1 MKKHLLPL
9 FLFALLLPLA
19 RLTAQND
26 ITISVTPKVRL
37 FPSSGFSY
45 VDDPARYFDI
55 QLMNTSGSP
64 KQIYLKL
71 EIETNFTASGEQYYL
86 RTRETAQPLTPLTI
100 GTIPMHLSRSHFDQL
115 LGHLSRGDIDFFVG
129 SNNNIQ
135 ALNNVLTLPEGIYNI
150 CLTPYYWT
158 GNNSATPQKA
168 GERVCYPFTICYSG
182 SAPEFT
188 SPINGNSAANLNN
201 SNPTNNLLIN
211 RLNTNVKRNKLAR
224 TASSTTSVSS
234 ASPFL
239 SSSSVLN
246 SIRDIPTSDSRNSS
260 QYATL
265 PAERVVNFNWTGV
278 ISNCLSQS
286 DFIYTLKIVEVY
298 MNQSLHDA
306 IEHNATLATIRNGTN
321 TYYRYDTL
329 TNRQFQFK
337 KGHVY
342 AMQVIAT
349 LNKNLPVEVKL
360 GNDGKSQIIA
370 FVWGGG
376 QVIQDEKPVTST
388 VSDNYNSI
396 RNKIRR
402 SFLVSPGKDKGSI
415 ETLTQ
420 QFPNETASIPA
431 DDSKIK
437 YVSDKDGS
445 VPYYQIPASAD
456 SFSVKWMPV
465 RGDSIIEVDYTL
477 QLFEYKGGALE
488 ASLTTQPLKEE
499 KIVKVWNGKGDS
511 LTFGLNNT
519 ELQEIPSAGW
529 SETLVEGYKYVVRL
543 KANAYFSYNE
553 RTTYKIT
560 EYIHNT
566 PIVRDSIINQVKMG
580 GDTFISNV
588 VFSWGIDSNALDNVR
603 PPQFTYPVMLADK
616 ALDDTT
622 WTEDEFPEVTK
633 RKDFSFRWD
642 KASGVYYEDTV
653 YYRLRVGKLPDKK
666 KPNEVTSF
674 FYTKDSI
681 TSTDFIDST
690 LFDTLKTDAQ
700 YVAVLD
706 ITIKQMEDTSQHY
719 KLLNNGTSHYAAFRL
734 KEEPGFESD
743 LNTKLVCDSS
753 KYMKLDKEAIFPAP
767 DKLIQE
773 KKELKMGEFPMVMQ
787 RAQYDSTK
795 KVYSGDGYVIWRP
808 LGVDVRLKVDFKD
821 IQFNK
826 NYEII
831 KGTAVSSA
839 TDSATYLSAL
849 TNELGLDLDSLGSPE
864 LNNIVSKL
872 GQNEQIKKRYETF
885 KGWGE
890 KYAKKYGGLLGPLQG
905 GNIATEVLTFPLSVT
920 DEEVTGSK
928 NVVFV
933 INNMYFS
940 PVASLMGFWA
950 IFAASSDNTYVP
962 FLANNICMEP
972 TNLLGNA
979 SQHIE
984 MYMGR
989 DYEFDLN
996 DGYKMRFKKSSSFS
1010 DPKDGTVIV
1019 IDSGKLKDLFVE
1031 IDFQMNDRDLMK
1043 IDKDGTPK
1051 KATFG
1056 KPESYVRAS
1065 FRANLR
1071 DWDDW
1076 MVQIKM
1082 DAFAPTDC
1090 QKFSF
1095 YPTGKGI
1102 WYDHSSTKTPD
1113 EIAFPKGYLT
1123 GNIDTVKA
1131 KNLNKTQLQAEKD
1144 KAMSK
1149 ARLEWQGF
1157 YWNEM
1162 TIFLSEDISTTFTDK
1177 KQPKDSMVVYHY
1189 GINNTQTD
1197 SALYHRAGSRL
1208 NFGAKD
1214 IFIDSS
1220 GFTAEFFVR
1229 DILKAETKKGGG
1241 WAFSLDTVSVK
1252 ILKNEFHHA
1261 IIAGAFGVPLFSGD
1275 FSYRCAIG
1283 ADSLTFNID
1292 AADDTLKMDLWLA
1305 KIIFDKKSSC
1315 FRVKKIYKEEDTR
1328 FDMTLSG
1335 KINVNFKKLGIPLNF
1350 TLCKFEGMGM
1360 RNYNTI
1366 KDTNTVDGFEFTI
1379 GNWSWASPQHS
1390 IGGLASGSDGLL
1402 YDLNNPDSKG
1412 ISSISDDISN
1422 CFSTN
1427 IKKFEPIVS
1436 LDMSKRALKLGF
1448 KLSGDLKFSFGKN
1461 NAFGGG
1467 LDITVYGTV
1476 YPLDG
1481 FRIEDPNAKLDEIRV
1496 NCELDVFHLD
1506 GKLTLHTGDDE
1517 YGDGLSGALEVSC
1530 MGGIKLWME
1539 GNFGTTV
1546 GKNKEKFS
1554 YWSLNGG
1561 LKFLPGIQLGVV
1573 TINGFSGGFAYNMK
1587 STKSLEEMGAKTLL
1601 GSVGESKGDTVQTV
1615 GMSFTPEKGS
1625 WVANAGISLILTGA
1639 ENAMNM
1645 DGLVSL
1651 RVSEEHFTGIIIQAN
1666 AYVMTSFLKDVT
1678 PGDGG
1683 NNKNTLLQAEAI
1695 IGYEEKPDTNYF
1707 KFAINVKMKMD
1718 LDSLLN
1724 LGEAGSKVK
1733 GKITAAF
1740 EGASMLTGCNL
1751 MEVVDTTENGTG
1763 TGTGSKGVSFEAR
1776 IPIDFE
1782 IKHYKKE
1789 NRTDWY
1795 FAIGK
1800 PAYAKRVQL
1809 KAKIDLIVA
1818 KAEAEFTFYL
1828 QTGNAFAYELPE
1840 LSDELKNFFYEES
1853 EGKKMDTNVGAIDKI
1868 RKIVATDK
1876 EAIGK
1881 GGGFCMGSTF
1891 HAALSLDFFLYLDI
1905 VANIGFD
1912 IALLDVAGKRCP
1924 DKPGPIGKNNFY
1936 ALGQVYAALQG
1947 DVGLHINLGFW
1958 KGKFSIFSCGVG
1970 ALFQGGGPNPSFAYG
1985 LLRFKVSLLNGLL
1998 KFNTSV
2004 DFQVGDVCVPGA
2016 GDPLANV
2023 KLFQSVTP
2031 GVESEKEAT
2040 KSESPISPMALGTI
2054 VSNMP
2059 WEDEVCLSDGKD
2071 SRRFFFRLMQEEC
2084 SYKISRN
2091 NRIFSPSNNLQMT
2104 FERHP
2109 DDKNTYIFQCREG
2122 GFADDALNK
2131 LDLKGRAYEWRK
2143 QANPKSIGSYVGTK
2157 TDDAYDMATGKVLE
2171 NPTGFAWFN
2180 PLYQDT
2186 NSNNKYEVRVW
2197 TQDTTVWFK
2206 TKKLGKNL
2214 DDNVV
2219 YAWPYNGDPYFP
2231 NEEYITKD
2239 DDKYI
2244 RLFLKKDRKDL
2255 FDDSYSS
2262 TMVTKAYLFTID
2274 KAKEQKRYEEIPL
2287 SYNFNGIGQLS
2298 VKIPDEIYGKECGN
2312 MLIIKTMPIND
2323 YEKEMEKAEERMKA
2337 SKAILEKSR
2346 IAIEDSV
2353 YDAARNYHGN
2363 VNTSRTGVNT
2373 SKIDKKIV
2381 EIRSEEQLYRDLG
2394 KKTQQ
2399 AYKENL
2405 KHVESESRTPAY
2417 TVSSGNTGGISKPL
2431 GGGTNNTGGISKPQI
2446 GNTTVI
2452 NKGNVEKKMAQDLMN
2467 LSGGGG
2473 GVPNLRTLAVNTEN
2487 PKVSKRNIMRQNSSG
2502 NMQAFSAA
2510 GSSTSSTRR
2519 ALRRVS
2525 SSKNS
2530 GNMGYRQMQSK
2541 GTKGTIGYVS
2551 RTTLQTTPIF
2561 AKEPMKKQRVETTL
2575 TTQDGATFNLSRIP
2589 DVVGFDRS
2597 RDIYAAQLLAV
2608 YEMDTTFGRDTMDYQ
2623 RIMADEE
2630 FNIMSSKGQTVY
2642 CWTWATCKYKNYT
2655 EFLNE
2660 SLDNIAASCYGPSYI
2675 TIGKENEDDK
2685 FIFGSNE
2692 NTNTGW
2698 GFAHEFGWMFTSW
2711 DYKDAKKYMTERAQ
2725 PPRAYF
2731 IIRHADTLLN
2741 YHSFLFNHFLN
2752 LKESFVQ
2759 SANSKIFMPGYS
2771 IFSGL
2776 YVTPVPEEHEGYT
2789 RITSKM
2795 SEGLQKN
2802 TSCNF
2807 THITHRVED
2816 DDFVNCDGANNNPSK
2831 IFVPKILDYGG
2842 KVGENAQDSLSN
2854 YLFSEDDYKNKEDF
2868 KTFIPT
2874 FDGKIIDYA
2883 TPALYD
2889 DMIKLREFFQ
2899 QNRLLADVL
2908 SSFNG
2913 KQTFRLLD
2921 KVFLNPSSISL
2932 VFTYSDPAFPF
2943 DMPLVYL
2950 CQHFSRV
2957 YYSFKI
2963 VKDDSKKF
2971 YETRGRGI
2979 RRPTVAGVNEKDVPN
2994 PENDRHPATS
3004 TKKRLWQKELN
3015 GNGKFLWVKD
3025 LHEYDDNLAKFWW
3038 NTDAQPT
3045 SCTKSGF
3052 ASSFYKGNSF
3062 TYAVNSTSS
3071 TQSEILGSLY
3081 ETSRNFEQ
3089 SAGIGMGNSIKG
3101 RLTIVYLTSQE
3112 SNFEDN
3118 LLKIAK
3124 AVSISREMVYFPNA
3138 KVSVPLDYNGLH
3150 HLWGEFNRYLTFQKT
3165 PYLDFHNKNDT
3176 KEWLKET
3183 TK

>member
-9 FLFALLLPLA
+9 FLLVLLLPLA

-45 VDDPARYFDI
+45 IDDPARYFDI

-86 RTRETAQPLTPLTI
+86 RTRETAQPLTPLTV
-100 GTIPMHLSRSHFDQL
+100 GTVPMHLSRSHFDQL

-129 SNNNIQ
+129 SYNNIQ

-168 GERVCYPFTICYSG
+168 GEKVCYPFTICYSG

-211 RLNTNVKRNKLAR
+211 RLNTNVKRNKMAKPI
-224 TASSTTSVSS
+224 SKTTSVSS

-420 QFPNETASIPA
+420 QFPNETANIPA

-437 YVSDKDGS
+437 YVSGKDGS
-445 VPYYQIPASAD
+445 VPYYQIPASTD

-499 KIVKVWNGKGDS
+499 KIVKIWNGKGDS

-519 ELQEIPSAGW
+519 ELQEIPTAGW

-543 KANAYFSYNE
+543 KANAFFSYNE

-642 KASGVYYEDTV
+642 KATGVYYEDTV

-719 KLLNNGTSHYAAFRL
+719 KLLNDGTSHYAAFRL
-734 KEEPGFESD
+734 KEEPEFNSD

-753 KYMKLDKEAIFPAP
+753 KYKNLDKEAIFPAP

-773 KKELKMGEFPMVMQ
+773 KKELMMGEFPMVMQ

-920 DEEVTGSK
+920 DEKVTGSK

-950 IFAASSDNTYVP
+950 IFAASSDNTYIP

-1010 DPKDGTVIV
+1010 DHKDGTVIV

-1043 IDKDGTPK
+1043 IGKDGTPA

-1056 KPESYVRAS
+1056 KPETYVRAS

-1082 DAFAPTDC
+1082 DAFAPADC

-1177 KQPKDSMVVYHY
+1177 EQPKDSMVVYHY

-1197 SALYHRAGSRL
+1197 SALYHRTGSRL

-1275 FSYRCAIG
+1275 FRYRCAIG

-1292 AADDTLKMDLWLA
+1292 AANDTLKMDLWLA
-1305 KIIFDKKSSC
+1305 KIIFDRKSSC

-1328 FDMTLSG
+1328 FDLTMSG

-1360 RNYNTI
+1360 RNYNMI

-1379 GNWSWASPQHS
+1379 GKWSFASPQHS
-1390 IGGLASGSDGLL
+1390 IGAVASDAYGRLHMLGVPDDDKGIGSIDIAGVFTASLKKL
-1402 YDLNNPDSKG
+1402 EPYVSYDSKA
-1412 ISSISDDISN
+1412 
-1422 CFSTN
+1422 
-1427 IKKFEPIVS
+1427 KK
-1436 LDMSKRALKLGF
+1436 LKLGIDTEM
-1448 KLSGDLKFSFGKN
+1448 SLKMNFGSN
-1461 NAFGGG
+1461 NAFGGSFG
-1467 LDITVYGTV
+1467 FKFWGTCEPFNSFKV
-1476 YPLDG
+1476 S
-1481 FRIEDPNAKLDEIRV
+1481 DPDYKLGKIGIQC
-1496 NCELDVFHLD
+1496 NLDVFDLEGELEFPD
-1506 GKLTLHTGDDE
+1506 KDDE
-1517 YGDGLSGALEVSC
+1517 KFKTGLKGNLKVSC
-1530 MGGIKLWME
+1530 LGGSVQLKMSA
-1539 GNFGTTV
+1539 GFGTADK
-1546 GKNKEKFS
+1546 KNGTGTYSWWF
-1554 YWSLNGG
+1554 LDGG
-1561 LKFLPGIQLGVV
+1561 LKFPGGIPLGAVS
-1573 TINGFSGGFAYNMK
+1573 INGFSGGFAYNMK
-1587 STKSLEEMGAKTLL
+1587 STRDLSSFTCKTLL
-1601 GSVGESKGDTVQTV
+1601 EKAEKNTDKNTTLGTGLE
-1615 GMSFTPEKGS
+1615 FEPEEDS
-1625 WVANAGISLILTGA
+1625 WVANAGISLVLTGA
-1639 ENAMNM
+1639 ENTMNA

-1651 RVSEEHFTGIIIQAN
+1651 RIGEGHFTGLFIQAN
-1666 AYVMTSFLKDVT
+1666 AYVMTSMDKSKT
-1678 PGDGG
+1678 PGDGT
-1683 NNKNTLLQAEAI
+1683 NNNGYLMKASALMGYEQTSTWDYFRISIALQSEIDLEKLFDGLSSTVASGTIQAIHSGIMKAGGSI
-1695 IGYEEKPDTNYF
+1695 IGGVDTVLN
-1707 KFAINVKMKMD
+1707 
-1718 LDSLLN
+1718 SL
-1724 LGEAGSKVK
+1724 GSVGSKLK
-1733 GKITAAF
+1733 KHTSSMREAETESSTANGGTAPSF
-1740 EGASMLTGCNL
+1740 SVNL
-1751 MEVVDTTENGTG
+1751 N
-1763 TGTGSKGVSFEAR
+1763 

-1782 IKHYKKE
+1782 LKHYKKDTLGNKKGE
-1789 NRTDWY
+1789 TDWY

-1800 PAYAKRVQL
+1800 PKYDERVRL
-1809 KAKIDLIVA
+1809 DAKIDLVIA
-1818 KAEAEFTFYL
+1818 KAEAQFTFYM
-1828 QTGNAFAYELPE
+1828 QTGNAFAYELPP
-1840 LSDELKNFFYEES
+1840 LSQSLQDFFGGKKTGTEMQKGASS
-1853 EGKKMDTNVGAIDKI
+1853 EGVKNS
-1868 RKIVATDK
+1868 RKIPNDDWLK
-1876 EAIGK
+1876 IDK

-1891 HAALSLDFFLYLDI
+1891 HTELSFSCFLYL
-1905 VANIGFD
+1905 NIAADLGFD
-1912 IALLDVAGKRCP
+1912 IAMLDVTGLGCP
-1924 DKPGPIGKNNFY
+1924 NYGQIGKNNFY
-1936 ALGQVYAALQG
+1936 AIGRVYAALQG
-1947 DVGLHINLGFW
+1947 EVGLNINLGFW
-1958 KGKFSIFSCGVG
+1958 KGKISLLEAGVG
-1970 ALFQGGGPNPSFAYG
+1970 ALLQGGGPNPSYAYG
-1985 LLRFKVSLLNGLL
+1985 LLRFKVSALNGLL
-1998 KFNTSV
+1998 KFSTSV
-2004 DFQVGDVCVPGA
+2004 DFSVGQVCVPGA

-2031 GVESEKEAT
+2031 GYETEKL
-2040 KSESPISPMALGTI
+2040 ALDSKNALSAMTMGNI

-2059 WEDEVCLSDGKD
+2059 WDKEIPLSDGSTNRKFRFTLLENECDYRTSTTTDRNYSPKSKKD
-2071 SRRFFFRLMQEEC
+2071 KLTFTQSKNDENLLLFEREDGGFVPNA
-2084 SYKISRN
+2084 K
-2091 NRIFSPSNNLQMT
+2091 NRIYFKARA
-2104 FERHP
+2104 FEW
-2109 DDKNTYIFQCREG
+2109 RE
-2122 GFADDALNK
+2122 K
-2131 LDLKGRAYEWRK
+2131 LDKKEISKIVGSSEDNAFFVSG
-2143 QANPKSIGSYVGTK
+2143 ANK
-2157 TDDAYDMATGKVLE
+2157 GKVNSNSWGYDWR
-2171 NPTGFAWFN
+2171 NPTYLDSISSTSKKN
-2180 PLYQDT
+2180 VHEIRT
-2186 NSNNKYEVRVW
+2186 W
-2197 TQDTTVWFK
+2197 TQDTVLFFK
-2206 TKKLGKNL
+2206 TNPL
-2214 DDNVV
+2214 DATLYDGVV
-2219 YAWPYNGDPYFP
+2219 FAWPYNGEINFP
-2231 NEEYITKD
+2231 NKEYVMKD
-2239 DDKYI
+2239 NHPYANLYLYMNRD
-2244 RLFLKKDRKDL
+2244 DL
-2255 FDDSYSS
+2255 FDTKKSGNKIIKIFFSANDNFFCGNVNHMKELTYDY
-2262 TMVTKAYLFTID
+2262 VTTGD
-2274 KAKEQKRYEEIPL
+2274 IPVL
-2287 SYNFNGIGQLS
+2287 MIKL
-2298 VKIPDEIYGKECGN
+2298 PDEILGKGGGFK
-2312 MLIIKTMPIND
+2312 IKIFSIDKNKFDASMKL
-2323 YEKEMEKAEERMKA
+2323 KEL
-2337 SKAILEKSR
+2337 AITKVDKEQSR
-2346 IAIEDSV
+2346 IAISDDTYAEAINAHSSGKSTGSNSTIKE
-2353 YDAARNYHGN
+2353 ATI
-2363 VNTSRTGVNT
+2363 VNTSTFSKTTTNT
-2373 SKIDKKIV
+2373 PMWKLNLQKQESTTTMQDLKDFSYSQNRLSKTTSHKNI
-2381 EIRSEEQLYRDLG
+2381 
-2394 KKTQQ
+2394 
-2399 AYKENL
+2399 NL
-2405 KHVESESRTPAY
+2405 K
-2417 TVSSGNTGGISKPL
+2417 
-2431 GGGTNNTGGISKPQI
+2431 
-2446 GNTTVI
+2446 
-2452 NKGNVEKKMAQDLMN
+2452 
-2467 LSGGGG
+2467 
-2473 GVPNLRTLAVNTEN
+2473 
-2487 PKVSKRNIMRQNSSG
+2487 NS
-2502 NMQAFSAA
+2502 Q
-2510 GSSTSSTRR
+2510 
-2519 ALRRVS
+2519 L
-2525 SSKNS
+2525 
-2530 GNMGYRQMQSK
+2530 
-2541 GTKGTIGYVS
+2541 
-2551 RTTLQTTPIF
+2551 
-2561 AKEPMKKQRVETTL
+2561 E
-2575 TTQDGATFNLSRIP
+2575 
-2589 DVVGFDRS
+2589 
-2597 RDIYAAQLLAV
+2597 DIYNSFQS
-2608 YEMDTTFGRDTMDYQ
+2608 FGKDTMYYDRKRLQDAYNVLSTQ
-2623 RIMADEE
+2623 GDM
-2630 FNIMSSKGQTVY
+2630 VY
-2642 CWTWATCKYKNYT
+2642 CWTWATTPEGKGCSPIPDYETLLRTGNNLVPNNLYQ
-2655 EFLNE
+2655 L
-2660 SLDNIAASCYGPSYI
+2660 SYSKKDVSVTKDQI
-2675 TIGKENEDDK
+2675 TITFDRL
-2685 FIFGSNE
+2685 S
-2692 NTNTGW
+2692 
-2698 GFAHEFGWMFTSW
+2698 GFNSILQARGNLFLPH
-2711 DYKDAKKYMTERAQ
+2711 DYNKPEMYHTKCVQ
-2725 PPRAYF
+2725 PPRAFFLNSYNSEMTEFHKRYF
-2731 IIRHADTLLN
+2731 Q
-2741 YHSFLFNHFLN
+2741 HFLN
-2752 LKESFVQ
+2752 LEKSFKKCIAIPRYKKNLSISNIRNLERTMRKGLVANSDHSFSNINLRIKAGTNLERCYKAKYHPTAIDLPRILNIACNQPDIPIFDEESFEKTIKMTGSDLGKDRNYTALINGFKIEDNATASLMDDVIKFHNFFQRNQQLAQYFNRKKWKNKIAINNDLTDKHKNALFEYPEPFPFQMPYLYIPMHYFTIHSALHGGGVDKFITAKDAESTDFSNENPFRDTSLFGGNSILKQNYNKERYFIWYRQLPKCYWNWCRYWWSSAGQSTEDAGDGFDRNFYTRDKSTTYFNAVNQ
-2759 SANSKIFMPGYS
+2759 SANKS
-2771 IFSGL
+2771 L
-2776 YVTPVPEEHEGYT
+2776 Y
-2789 RITSKM
+2789 
-2795 SEGLQKN
+2795 N
-2802 TSCNF
+2802 
-2807 THITHRVED
+2807 
-2816 DDFVNCDGANNNPSK
+2816 
-2831 IFVPKILDYGG
+2831 
-2842 KVGENAQDSLSN
+2842 
-2854 YLFSEDDYKNKEDF
+2854 
-2868 KTFIPT
+2868 
-2874 FDGKIIDYA
+2874 
-2883 TPALYD
+2883 
-2889 DMIKLREFFQ
+2889 
-2899 QNRLLADVL
+2899 
-2908 SSFNG
+2908 
-2913 KQTFRLLD
+2913 
-2921 KVFLNPSSISL
+2921 
-2932 VFTYSDPAFPF
+2932 
-2943 DMPLVYL
+2943 
-2950 CQHFSRV
+2950 
-2957 YYSFKI
+2957 
-2963 VKDDSKKF
+2963 
-2971 YETRGRGI
+2971 
-2979 RRPTVAGVNEKDVPN
+2979 
-2994 PENDRHPATS
+2994 
-3004 TKKRLWQKELN
+3004 
-3015 GNGKFLWVKD
+3015 
-3025 LHEYDDNLAKFWW
+3025 
-3038 NTDAQPT
+3038 
-3045 SCTKSGF
+3045 
-3052 ASSFYKGNSF
+3052 
-3062 TYAVNSTSS
+3062 
-3071 TQSEILGSLY
+3071 ILGSWYDHKAYSTSFSNNLY
-3081 ETSRNFEQ
+3081 YAFITSDCSNFEQ
-3089 SAGIGMGNSIKG
+3089 TLM
-3101 RLTIVYLTSQE
+3101 
-3112 SNFEDN
+3112 
-3118 LLKIAK
+3118 KIAK
-3124 AVSISREMVYFPNA
+3124 AVKAGDSDIIFFPTKIVKTGITYSYSFKGISDYEKILEKPYIEI
-3138 KVSVPLDYNGLH
+3138 KQSDSDTDYN
-3150 HLWGEFNRYLTFQKT
+3150 YK
-3165 PYLDFHNKNDT
+3165 
-3176 KEWLKET
+3176 
-3183 TK
+3183 

>member
-962 FLANNICMEP
+962 FLANNICMDP

-1043 IDKDGTPK
+1043 IGKDGTPT

-1056 KPESYVRAS
+1056 KPETYVRAS

-1763 TGTGSKGVSFEAR
+1763 TGTGSKGVSFSVEAR

-1840 LSDELKNFFYEES
+1840 LSDELKKFFYDES
-1853 EGKKMDTNVGAIDKI
+1853 EDKKMDTDVGAIDKI

-2084 SYKISRN
+2084 SYKIR
-2091 NRIFSPSNNLQMT
+2091 RTGESNLHSTLGNLQMT

-2157 TDDAYDMATGKVLE
+2157 TDDAYDMATGKVLN

-2206 TKKLGKNL
+2206 TKELGKNL

-2312 MLIIKTMPIND
+2312 KLIIKTMPINE

-2417 TVSSGNTGGISKPL
+2417 TVSSGNTGGI
-2431 GGGTNNTGGISKPQI
+2431 GGGHTGGGIPIGVSGTENIRIS
-2446 GNTTVI
+2446 NTTVI

-2473 GVPNLRTLAVNTEN
+2473 GVPNLRTLAVNAEN
-2487 PKVSKRNIMRQNSSG
+2487 PKVSKRSIMRQNSSG

-2525 SSKNS
+2525 STKNS

-2655 EFLNE
+2655 EFLNDNDVK
-2660 SLDNIAASCYGPSYI
+2660 DNIETLCND
-2675 TIGKENEDDK
+2675 IGILELGENSKDDK
-2685 FIFGSNE
+2685 FIFGKDKYARSNKI
-2692 NTNTGW
+2692 
-2698 GFAHEFGWMFTSW
+2698 FGWMFTSW
-2711 DYKDAKKYMTERAQ
+2711 DYKDATKYMTERTQ

-2731 IIRHADTLLN
+2731 LVHQDTKLTQ
-2741 YHSFLFNHFLN
+2741 YHDALFNHFLDLKNSFIRSAKSPDFFSLN
-2752 LKESFVQ
+2752 LLNSFGIYFNDTEAYNTVK
-2759 SANSKIFMPGYS
+2759 ANNENAMDKGLTRKNSCK
-2771 IFSGL
+2771 FS
-2776 YVTPVPEEHEGYT
+2776 
-2789 RITSKM
+2789 
-2795 SEGLQKN
+2795 
-2802 TSCNF
+2802 
-2807 THITHRVED
+2807 HITRRISGN
-2816 DDFVNCDGANNNPSK
+2816 DFVNCDGADEDPSHVT
-2831 IFVPKILDYGG
+2831 VPKILDYGG
-2842 KVGENAQDSLSN
+2842 KLGENAQDSLSN
-2854 YLFSEDDYKNKEDF
+2854 YLYSEDNFKNLDHFKE
-2868 KTFIPT
+2868 FIPT
-2874 FDGKIIDYA
+2874 YDGKIIDYA
-2883 TPALYD
+2883 TPSFLD
-2889 DMIKLREFFQ
+2889 DMIKFLGFFKS
-2899 QNRLLADVL
+2899 NSLLVDAL
-2908 SSFNG
+2908 SSDSKSDRF
-2913 KQTFRLLD
+2913 
-2921 KVFLNPSSISL
+2921 VFYGNVIEKPDIQ
-2932 VFTYSDPAFPF
+2932 YSYTLTNFDFPF

-2950 CQHFSRV
+2950 CHHYMYV
-2957 YYSFKI
+2957 NYSFQRILNEDTLKYI
-2963 VKDDSKKF
+2963 TNGGDSLSKKQLK
-2971 YETRGRGI
+2971 GK
-2979 RRPTVAGVNEKDVPN
+2979 N
-2994 PENDRHPATS
+2994 
-3004 TKKRLWQKELN
+3004 
-3015 GNGKFLWVKD
+3015 KFLWVKD
-3025 LHEYDDNLAKFWW
+3025 LNEYDAYLAKFWW
-3038 NTDAQPT
+3038 NTNAQPT
-3045 SCTKSGF
+3045 DCSGHEFINYTNFKYAVDNSIHTKSEFLGPLYNKRMLKDPLKDYWD
-3052 ASSFYKGNSF
+3052 ASIS
-3062 TYAVNSTSS
+3062 
-3071 TQSEILGSLY
+3071 
-3081 ETSRNFEQ
+3081 
-3089 SAGIGMGNSIKG
+3089 
-3101 RLTIVYLTSQE
+3101 IVYLTSQNP
-3112 SNFEDN
+3112 NFEVN

-3124 AVSISREMVYFPNA
+3124 AIKLEREMVYFPNA
-3138 KVSVPLDYNGLH
+3138 EIKLPKPYHPSLGYKKDS
-3150 HLWGEFNRYLTFQKT
+3150 RYRNFMKK
-3165 PYLDFHNKNDT
+3165 PYLDTDMYVLQKILYTHEEAEIDNIRENNN
-3176 KEWLKET
+3176 
-3183 TK
+3183 

>member
-9 FLFALLLPLA
+9 FLLALLLMPVA
-19 RLTAQND
+19 HLTAQND
-26 ITISVTPKVRL
+26 ITISITPKVRL

-45 VDDPARYFDI
+45 IDDPARYFDI

-71 EIETNFTASGEQYYL
+71 EIEANFTASSQQYYL
-86 RTRETAQPLTPLTI
+86 RTRENAQPLTPLTV
-100 GTIPMHLSRSHFDQL
+100 GTVPMHLDRTHFDQL
-115 LGHLSRGDIDFFVG
+115 LGHLSRNNIDYFVG
-129 SNNNIQ
+129 NSNELQ

-158 GNNSATPQKA
+158 GNNSAVPQKA
-168 GERVCYPFTICYSG
+168 GERVCYPFTVCYSG

-201 SNPTNNLLIN
+201 SNPANNLLTN
-211 RLNTNVKRNKLAR
+211 RNTISMKRNKLA
-224 TASSTTSVSS
+224 ATTSGTTS
-234 ASPFL
+234 AP
-239 SSSSVLN
+239 SSSPSLAGSLVKRGLVDN
-246 SIRDIPTSDSRNSS
+246 ITSDSRNSS
-260 QYATL
+260 QYTML

-278 ISNCLSQS
+278 ISNCLSPN

-298 MNQSLHDA
+298 KNQSLHDA
-306 IEHNATLATIRNGTN
+306 IEHNATLATIKNGSKTF
-321 TYYRYDTL
+321 YRYDTL

-349 LNKNLPVEVKL
+349 LNKNLPIDVKL

-370 FVWGGG
+370 FVWGSS
-376 QVIQDEKPVTST
+376 QVIQDVIPITST

-402 SFLVSPGKDKGSI
+402 SFLVSPGQDKGSI
-415 ETLTQ
+415 ETLIQ
-420 QFPNETASIPA
+420 QFPGETANIPA
-431 DDSKIK
+431 DDSKVR
-437 YVSDKDGS
+437 YVPGENGS
-445 VPYYQIPASAD
+445 VPYCQIPANAD
-456 SFSVKWMPV
+456 SLSVKWMPV

-488 ASLTTQPLKEE
+488 ASFTTQPLKEE
-499 KIVKVWNGKGDS
+499 KIVKIWNGKGDS
-511 LTFGLNNT
+511 FTFGLNNT
-519 ELQEIPSAGW
+519 ELQAISTADWGKN
-529 SETLVEGYKYVVRL
+529 LVEGYKYVVRL
-543 KANAYFSYNE
+543 KANAFFSYNE

-566 PIVRDSIINQVKMG
+566 PISRDSIINQVKMG

-588 VFSWGIDSNALDNVR
+588 VFLWGVDSAALDNVR

-616 ALDDTT
+616 ALDDTS
-622 WTEDEFPEVTK
+622 WGEDEFPEVTK
-633 RKDFSFRWD
+633 RKDFSFHWE
-642 KASGVYYEDTV
+642 KATGVYYEDTV

-681 TSTDFIDST
+681 TATEFIDST

-706 ITIKQMEDTSQHY
+706 ITIKQTKDTSQHY
-719 KLLNNGTSHYAAFRL
+719 NLLNKGTSHYAAFRL
-734 KEEPGFESD
+734 KEEPEFKSD

-753 KYMKLDKEAIFPAP
+753 KFNSLDKEAIFPKP
-767 DKLIQE
+767 DELIRE
-773 KKELKMGEFPMVMQ
+773 KKELMMGEFPMVMQ

-808 LGVDVRLKVDFKD
+808 LGIDVRLKVDFKE

-849 TNELGLDLDSLGSPE
+849 TDELGLELDSLGTPE
-864 LNNIVSKL
+864 LNKIVSYL
-872 GQNEQIKKRYETF
+872 GNNEAVKKKYETF
-885 KGWGE
+885 KSWGE

-920 DEEVTGSK
+920 DETITGSK

-940 PVASLMGFWA
+940 PISSLMGFWA

-962 FLANNICMEP
+962 FLANNICMDP
-972 TNLLGNA
+972 GNLLGDA

-1010 DPKDGTVIV
+1010 DPKDGTVLV

-1043 IDKDGTPK
+1043 IGKDGTPT

-1056 KPESYVRAS
+1056 KPETYVRAS

-1131 KNLNKTQLQAEKD
+1131 KTLNKTQLQAEKD

-1177 KQPKDSMVVYHY
+1177 EQPKDSMVVYHY
-1189 GINNTQTD
+1189 GINNSQTD
-1197 SALYHRAGSRL
+1197 SALYHRTGTRI

-1229 DILKAETKKGGG
+1229 DILKAETKNGGG

-1275 FSYRCAIG
+1275 FRYRCAIG

-1292 AADDTLKMDLWLA
+1292 AAGDTLNMDLWLA

-1402 YDLNNPDSKG
+1402 YDLNNPDGKG
-1412 ISSISDDISN
+1412 TSSISNDISN

-1427 IKKFEPIVS
+1427 IKKFDPIVS
-1436 LDMSKRALKLGF
+1436 LDISKGALKLGF
-1448 KLSGDLKFSFGKN
+1448 KLSGDLKFSFGEN

-1467 LDITVYGTV
+1467 LDVTVCGTV

-1481 FRIEDPNAKLDEIRV
+1481 FRIEDPDAKLDEIRV
-1496 NCELDVFHLD
+1496 DCELDVFHLK
-1506 GKLTLHTGDDE
+1506 GSLTLHSDDDE
-1517 YGDGLSGALEVSC
+1517 YGDGLSGSLMVSC
-1530 MGGIKLWME
+1530 MGGISLWMQ
-1539 GNFGTTV
+1539 GNFGTMV
-1546 GKNKEKFS
+1546 DKNNEKFS

-1561 LKFLPGIQLGVV
+1561 AKFLPGIQLGVV

-1587 STKSLEEMGAKTLL
+1587 ATKSLNEMDAKTLL
-1601 GSVGESKGDTVQTV
+1601 GSVSEDKGDTVQTV

-1625 WVANAGISLILTGA
+1625 WVANAGICLILTGA
-1639 ENAMNM
+1639 ESTMNM

-1651 RVSEEHFTGIIIQAN
+1651 RICKGHFSGIIIQAT
-1666 AYVMTSFLKDVT
+1666 AYVMTSMLKDVT
-1678 PGDGG
+1678 PGDGE
-1683 NNKNTLLQAEAI
+1683 NNKNTLLQAAAI
-1695 IGYEEKPDTNYF
+1695 IGYEDREETNEF
-1707 KFAINVKMKMD
+1707 RFSINVKMQMD

-1724 LGEAGSKVK
+1724 LGGAGSKVK
-1733 GKITAAF
+1733 GKIKAAF

-1751 MEVVDTTENGTG
+1751 MAVVDSTETGAGTG
-1763 TGTGSKGVSFEAR
+1763 NGSTGVSFRVDAR
-1776 IPIDFE
+1776 VPIDLQ
-1782 IKHYKKE
+1782 IIHYKKQ
-1789 NRTDWY
+1789 NHTDWY

-1800 PAYAKRVQL
+1800 PAYDDRVQL

-1828 QTGNAFAYELPE
+1828 QTGNAFAYELPD
-1840 LSDELKNFFYEES
+1840 LSPALKAFFYGES
-1853 EGKKMDTNVGAIDKI
+1853 EDKKMDTDAGAIAKI
-1868 RKIVATDK
+1868 RKITATNQN
-1876 EAIGK
+1876 EIGK

-1891 HAALSLDFFLYLDI
+1891 HAELHLDFFLYLDI
-1905 VANIGFD
+1905 IADIGFD
-1912 IALLDVAGKRCP
+1912 IALLNVAGKRCP

-1958 KGKFSIFSCGVG
+1958 KGKYSIFSCGVG

-1985 LLRFKVSLLNGLL
+1985 LLRFKVSLLGGLL

-2031 GVESEKEAT
+2031 GLETEKAAT
-2040 KSESPISPMALGTI
+2040 NSKTPISPMALGTI

-2059 WEDEVCLSDGKD
+2059 WNDEVCLSDGKD
-2071 SRRFFFRLMQEEC
+2071 TRRFYFRLMQEEC
-2084 SYKISRN
+2084 DFKISTAGVAYLYN
-2091 NRIFSPSNNLQMT
+2091 PTGSLQMT
-2104 FERHP
+2104 YQRHP
-2109 DDKNTYIFQCREG
+2109 DEKNTYIFQCKEG
-2122 GFADDALNK
+2122 GFPNNALNK
-2131 LDLKGRAYEWRK
+2131 LYLKGRAFEWRK
-2143 QANPKSIGSYVGTK
+2143 QANPKIISSYGGTEK
-2157 TDDAYDMATGKVLE
+2157 IYSDEAYSMATGKALKNL
-2171 NPTGFAWFN
+2171 NPNEFAWFN

-2186 NSNNKYEVRVW
+2186 NSNDKYEVRAW
-2197 TQDTTVWFK
+2197 TQDTTVYF
-2206 TKKLGKNL
+2206 TTDKLSDNL
-2214 DDNVV
+2214 NDNVV

-2231 NEEYITKD
+2231 NEEYIAND
-2239 DDKYI
+2239 NGKYV
-2244 RLFLKKDRKDL
+2244 RLFLRKDRGDL
-2255 FDDSYSS
+2255 FNNSFNQ
-2262 TMVTKAYLFTID
+2262 TMVTKVYLHTNTRAE
-2274 KAKEQKRYEEIPL
+2274 KKKEFKDLPW
-2287 SYNFNGIGQLS
+2287 SYNVINTTVSIGQLS

-2312 MLIIKTMPIND
+2312 MLTIYTMPKND
-2323 YEKEMEKAEERMKA
+2323 YESEMRKAEERIKA
-2337 SKAILEKSR
+2337 SKAVLEKSR
-2346 IAIEDSV
+2346 IAISDSV
-2353 YDAARNYHGN
+2353 YDAARDYHGHN
-2363 VNTSRTGVNT
+2363 VNTSTINT
-2373 SKIDKKIV
+2373 STIDIIQAEDNMNRK
-2381 EIRSEEQLYRDLG
+2381 LG
-2394 KKTQQ
+2394 KEIHQ
-2399 AYKENL
+2399 ARVENL
-2405 KHVESESRTPAY
+2405 QPVVSGSY
-2417 TVSSGNTGGISKPL
+2417 SSSFIVSSGSVGGSNIKPTTSDKIDNLTSTFDATGANTTQPYSTALVNINNINMQQTAASKL
-2431 GGGTNNTGGISKPQI
+2431 SGVTIGGGFSMGST
-2446 GNTTVI
+2446 
-2452 NKGNVEKKMAQDLMN
+2452 
-2467 LSGGGG
+2467 
-2473 GVPNLRTLAVNTEN
+2473 RTLAVNAEKPTAN
-2487 PKVSKRNIMRQNSSG
+2487 NRSITRQNSG
-2502 NMQAFSAA
+2502 NMQAFSTG
-2510 GSSTSSTRR
+2510 GSGASTRR
-2519 ALRRVS
+2519 VMRSGASSTNSKNKAYRQNKSIYVSTTNKLTMPASANVAAGQKQGYVTPASTGNAIFRLSHNIVS
-2525 SSKNS
+2525 SGK
-2530 GNMGYRQMQSK
+2530 
-2541 GTKGTIGYVS
+2541 
-2551 RTTLQTTPIF
+2551 
-2561 AKEPMKKQRVETTL
+2561 
-2575 TTQDGATFNLSRIP
+2575 D
-2589 DVVGFDRS
+2589 
-2597 RDIYAAQLLAV
+2597 RDIYAAQLRAV

-2623 RIMADEE
+2623 RIMANEE
-2630 FNIMSSKGQTVY
+2630 FNIMSSKGRTVY
-2642 CWTWATCKYKNYT
+2642 CWTWATCKYKDYT
-2655 EFLNE
+2655 EFLNDTE
-2660 SLDNIAASCYGPSYI
+2660 VKDNIEGLCNRVGTLELGETS
-2675 TIGKENEDDK
+2675 KDDK
-2685 FIFGSNE
+2685 FTFGGNSMGR
-2692 NTNTGW
+2692 T
-2698 GFAHEFGWMFTSW
+2698 HKKFGWMFTSW
-2711 DYKDAKKYMTERAQ
+2711 DYKDATKYMTERAQ

-2731 IIRHADTLLN
+2731 IVNQNTELTQ
-2741 YHSFLFNHFLN
+2741 YHNLLFNHFLD
-2752 LKESFVQ
+2752 LKQSFIK
-2759 SANSKIFMPGYS
+2759 SANAPDFFNPYLLRYFGIS
-2771 IFSGL
+2771 ISGDGSYDELKDKNKDAMEKGLTKNPSCDFS
-2776 YVTPVPEEHEGYT
+2776 
-2789 RITSKM
+2789 
-2795 SEGLQKN
+2795 
-2802 TSCNF
+2802 
-2807 THITHRVED
+2807 HITRRISGDV
-2816 DDFVNCDGANNNPSK
+2816 FVNCNGADDNPSRVT
-2831 IFVPKILDYGG
+2831 VPKILDYGG
-2842 KVGENAQDSLSN
+2842 KLGKNQDSLSN
-2854 YLFSEDDYKNKEDF
+2854 YLYSEDDFKKNEYNKS
-2868 KTFIPT
+2868 FIPT
-2874 FDGKIIDYA
+2874 YDGIIVDYA
-2883 TPALYD
+2883 TPAFLD
-2889 DMIKLREFFQ
+2889 DMIKFLGFFKKNCILVDIVSSHVTKDGLGFLGRALSKP
-2899 QNRLLADVL
+2899 NRQFSY
-2908 SSFNG
+2908 SS
-2913 KQTFRLLD
+2913 T
-2921 KVFLNPSSISL
+2921 NPD
-2932 VFTYSDPAFPF
+2932 FDFPF

-2950 CQHFSRV
+2950 CHH
-2957 YYSFKI
+2957 YYYANYSFRQI
-2963 VKDDSKKF
+2963 SKDDSLK
-2971 YETRGRGI
+2971 YET
-2979 RRPTVAGVNEKDVPN
+2979 
-2994 PENDRHPATS
+2994 NDG
-3004 TKKRLWQKELN
+3004 KELSQQQLK
-3015 GNGKFLWVKD
+3015 GNNKFLWVKD
-3025 LHEYDDNLAKFWW
+3025 LKESDAYLAKFWW

-3045 SCTKSGF
+3045 NCSDYKDYKFIC
-3052 ASSFYKGNSF
+3052 SSNFI
-3062 TYAVNSTSS
+3062 YAVDSSSHTSS
-3071 TQSEILGSLY
+3071 ELLGPLY
-3081 ETSRNFEQ
+3081 EKRQLKSPHYDYWEAFI
-3089 SAGIGMGNSIKG
+3089 S
-3101 RLTIVYLTSQE
+3101 IVYLTSKN
-3112 SNFEDN
+3112 SNFEVN
-3118 LLKIAK
+3118 LLNTAEAI
-3124 AVSISREMVYFPNA
+3124 SLSREMVYFPNA
-3138 KVSVPLDYNGLH
+3138 EIKCRLSYSPSLGL
-3150 HLWGEFNRYLTFQKT
+3150 NKNSRYKTFMKK
-3165 PYLDFHNKNDT
+3165 PYLFFSDMFKMDYMEVRSQYYDIYYQRH
-3176 KEWLKET
+3176 
-3183 TK
+3183 